1 VVDRAAARPQSA
13 NGARITA
20 AARVSMSD
28 IPVSLPTV
36 AAAAS
41 LCGALALAGF
51 AGKHVRPRWVG
62 RRFLP
67 GRAGGDAWWLG
78 LAGGAVALWL
88 GAEAIVALFAMISA
102 ATLADFL
109 ESGET
114 NASGRAL
121 RVLLCYLCVQM
132 QYAFIA
138 AGRDDLFSV
147 CLPFVA
153 ALVIPL
159 LTIAHGGTRALLE
172 RVAERYWGVT
182 LWVYCVSHAPA
193 LLMLDLPKFAGG
205 NAGLGAFH
213 VVLALA
219 SQWLWSLTHGRGFRP
234 DEAPASQTRPRA
246 MRIVAVGLLGV
257 LGALLAWMT
266 PYTPLTAGA
275 MALLIAVPGFLG
287 CSVLAAI
294 RRTHRLERTVRER
307 GELASGMLR
316 PDALAFA
323 APVFFYAVRAWGA
336 W

>member
-1 VVDRAAARPQSA
+1 
-13 NGARITA
+13 
-20 AARVSMSD
+20 MSD

-36 AAAAS
+36 ATAAS
-41 LCGALALAGF
+41 LCGALVLAGF

-67 GRAGGDAWWLG
+67 GIADGDAWWLG
-78 LAGGAVALWL
+78 LAGGAGALWL
-88 GAEAIVALFAMISA
+88 GAEPIVALFAMISA

-114 NASGRAL
+114 SASGRPL
-121 RVLLCYLCVQM
+121 RVLFCYVCVPM

-138 AGRDDLFSV
+138 AGRHDLFTV

-153 ALVIPL
+153 TLIIPL
-159 LTIAHGGTRALLE
+159 LTIAQGETRGLVE

-205 NAGLGAFH
+205 NAGLVAFL

-219 SQWLWSLTHGRGFRP
+219 SQWLWSLTFTQQGIRP
-234 DEAPASQTRPRA
+234 DQAPASPIHLRA
-246 MRIVAVGLLGV
+246 MRIVAVGLVGV

-266 PYTPLTAGA
+266 PYTALAAGA

-294 RRTHRLERTVRER
+294 RRTHRLERGVRER
-307 GELASGMLR
+307 GELVSGMPH

-323 APVFFYAVRAWGA
+323 APVFFYAVRAWSA